1 MQRKIRSA
9 GFIICIFVR
18 GPEEQSSGIFRRFL
32 RLDSKKDLTLDTL
45 FHTIQIQEAFQIHQK
60 NQTCSVPPSSK
71 PLALC
76 LWLGEFILRVS
87 RTQPRMNGGR
97 AHKHTPNLMYKYSN
111 HARHI
116 VHRHAS
122 TGRSAWLRDPAVREH
137 LVLSFGSNLRRVT
150 DRQYLRFAW
159 FFNSNHLS
167 RDHFL

>member
-76 LWLGEFILRVS
+76 LWLAIMPGTLSIGMPLPVALPGSGTLQCILCLALLAAQWSCALPSWFTSPPPLLMFVS
-87 RTQPRMNGGR
+87 TRQSVR
-97 AHKHTPNLMYKYSN
+97 ASCGWIRAVKSWKPLPQGKH
-111 HARHI
+111 
-116 VHRHAS
+116 
-122 TGRSAWLRDPAVREH
+122 
-137 LVLSFGSNLRRVT
+137 
-150 DRQYLRFAW
+150 FAGMW
-159 FFNSNHLS
+159 
-167 RDHFL
+167 

>member
-76 LWLGEFILRVS
+76 LWLAIMPGTLSIGMPLPVALPGSGTLQYVS
-87 RTQPRMNGGR
+87 TLSCP
-97 AHKHTPNLMYKYSN
+97 
-111 HARHI
+111 
-116 VHRHAS
+116 
-122 TGRSAWLRDPAVREH
+122 
-137 LVLSFGSNLRRVT
+137 LVQIC
-150 DRQYLRFAW
+150 DA
-159 FFNSNHLS
+159 
-167 RDHFL
+167 